1 MLSKSDT
8 NIADVISIFQDL
20 NIDCCFIVPTE
31 TGMQKSILDATSQ
44 VRYFLKDKNYHNYDN
59 QLQGKDNKLI
69 KECSFLTHS
78 GINKSKVS
86 LYRPNTK
93 SGDPRIWFYS
103 LNNYAEANNLLA
115 ILILNDELFLINC
128 SDSELMRN
136 LSCHQ
141 VIKPLAKTLANINDH
156 IFDELLNKM
165 VQINKMGYIK
175 SVGIGHKAIGET
187 LENILG
193 IKPNASKKPDYK
205 GIELKTSRSSKNRSN
220 LFSKTPNWKISR
232 LKGTADI
239 LNERGVYSEEANR
252 IALYNTLKAN
262 LPNSHN
268 MLLRVDQENDF
279 LRQNYANES
288 EEVNDVVWLIEDL
301 KKSLLEKHPKSLWV
315 KADID
320 IRNNWEY
327 FKYNKLTYTHS
338 PNPNFFVP
346 LVEAKII
353 TLDYTMHFKKNGTA
367 RDHGYLFKI
376 LPENL
381 EKLFPKP
388 QEFDLSLLS

>member
-8 NIADVISIFQDL
+8 NITDAISLFQDL

-31 TGMQKSILDATSQ
+31 TGMKKSILDATFQ
-44 VRYFLKDKNYHNYDN
+44 VRDFLQDKNYHNYDR

-78 GINKSKVS
+78 GTIKSKVS

-103 LNNYAEANNLLA
+103 LTNYAEVHNLLA
-115 ILILNDELFLINC
+115 ILILNEELFLINC
-128 SDSELMRN
+128 SDSELMNN
-136 LSCHQ
+136 LANHQ
-141 VIKPLAKTLANINDH
+141 VIKSLSTINDQV
-156 IFDELLNKM
+156 FDELLDKM
-165 VQINKMGYIK
+165 IQIHKMGFIK

-187 LENILG
+187 LESSLG

-205 GIELKTSRSSKNRSN
+205 GIELKASRSSKNRSN
-220 LFSKTPNWKISR
+220 LFSKTPNWKLSR

-239 LNERGVYSEEANR
+239 LNERGVYSEETNR

-262 LPNSHN
+262 IPNSHN
-268 MLLRVDQENDF
+268 MLLRIDEENDY
-279 LRQNYANES
+279 LRQNFISES
-288 EEVNDVVWLIEDL
+288 QEINDVLWLIGDL
-301 KKSLLEKHPKSLWV
+301 KKSLLTKHPKSFWV

-320 IRNNWEY
+320 IRNDWEY

-338 PNPNFFVP
+338 PNPNFFIP
-346 LVEAKII
+346 LVEAKVI
-353 TLDYTMHFKKNGTA
+353 TVDYLMHFKETGRA

-381 EKLFPKP
+381 KKLFPKP
-388 QEFDLSLLS
+388 KDFDLSLLG